1 MEPKQDVGIGRR
13 TETRQ
18 DWSWKAGLWIG
29 LEVSFSLGEVIALI
43 WVQECGN
50 HISFYSVL
58 SKVTALRLNGSQSGG
73 KLQKQGGA
81 VTGEGAE
88 VVVLNELEDKRRWS
102 RYWSS
107 EDFVGY

>member
-1 MEPKQDVGIGRR
+1 M
-13 TETRQ
+13 
-18 DWSWKAGLWIG
+18 L
-29 LEVSFSLGEVIALI
+29 
-43 WVQECGN
+43 
-50 HISFYSVL
+50 HI
-58 SKVTALRLNGSQSGG
+58 NGSQSGG

-107 EDFVGY
+107 EVFVGY